1 MLLHGSRAGGAM
13 LAAPVAVLQV
23 HLGARSSSP
32 AAAHWTPAC
41 VAVVVTLV
49 AVVLVLSLIA
59 TVPWLPPP
67 PVELLLTRNIV
78 PATACVVPVHA
89 YPPTTTLLG
98 SCVVNP
104 MDGFGAVPLAE
115 VVLPNAATP
124 TYVPTA
130 QATFTFPDRRTLM
143 VPVPP
148 DAVQI
153 SVRAV
158 VPPLINFWWVYV
170 AGPGFSSMLVTL
182 EPVAAKL
189 TTTTLT
195 FPGRSMPAA
204 GILVMVQVLLE
215 WPFDDVPSKV
225 MPGTV
230 RSSTAAIAAAS
241 EEVTLTLLV
250 TDPGVAAP
258 GVSDSAPPVVVLLVT
273 ALERFIVGATC
284 VKSELPA
291 AAKPATTQL

>member
-49 AVVLVLSLIA
+49 AVVLVLSVSA
-59 TVPWLPPP
+59 TVTLLLP

-104 MDGFGAVPLAE
+104 MDGFEVVPLAE

-130 QATFTFPDRRTLM
+130 QATFTVPDRRTLM

-158 VPPLINFWWVYV
+158 VPPLINFCWVYV
-170 AGPGFSSMLVTL
+170 AGPGFSSMLLTL
-182 EPVAAKL
+182 EPVAANV